1 MPVIQVVPITGWNQ
15 KKSRIKT
22 NIEIIPNKRNGLT
35 KKSIVDC
42 LQTRPIDHR
51 HRLVKIR
58 TAALRALAKLN
69 LNEHIETF
77 IACLEDESPKVSR
90 EAAQSLLQSRN
101 FVTYQEQIWLLINK
115 DLASHVKLN
124 AFSLISKLSKWDS
137 IFYLLKLSRLDDEMI
152 LERTQVAMGAWWSS
166 YNRTFTQPNDYQKK
180 RIREELDNNPSI
192 GRTRKS
198 LEDIFQS
205 FD

>member
-1 MPVIQVVPITGWNQ
+1 MDYREYYRAILSEDHQYRLYAAIGGLGETGIAADDVLLLPFV
-15 KKSRIKT
+15 K
-22 NIEIIPNKRNGLT
+22 
-35 KKSIVDC
+35 
-42 LQTRPIDHR
+42 

-58 TAALRALAKLN
+58 TAALRALAKSN
-69 LNEHIETF
+69 LNEHTKTF

-90 EAAQSLLQSRN
+90 EAARSLLQSRN

-152 LERTQVAMGAWWSS
+152 HERTQVAMRAWWSS
-166 YNRTFTQPNDYQKK
+166 YNRTFTQPNQYQKK
-180 RIREELDNNPSI
+180 RIREELANHPSKGI
-192 GRTRKS
+192 STPLDRI
-198 LEDIFQS
+198 LQS